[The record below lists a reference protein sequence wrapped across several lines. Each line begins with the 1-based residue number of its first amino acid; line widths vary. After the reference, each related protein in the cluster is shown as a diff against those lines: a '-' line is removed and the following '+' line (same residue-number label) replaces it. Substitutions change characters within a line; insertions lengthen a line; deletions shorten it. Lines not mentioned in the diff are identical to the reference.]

1 MESIRRLRK
10 ITAVGATLA
19 LLLLPTAALAELAK
33 WDQARVT
40 QIAEEFAGAMKEL
53 RKELQAAPAVTDPAR
68 QRALYVALDD
78 VRIMTNTSTLLAN
91 KLKAG
96 EGREETFAAW
106 RRLDLLRRDFEENA
120 RKAVIEDAIMEKI
133 LTAGELLIR
142 LTPYYASE
150 EERSQEA
157 PTG

>member
-1 MESIRRLRK
+1 MESIQRLRRT
-10 ITAVGATLA
+10 IAVGAA
-19 LLLLPTAALAELAK
+19 LSFLLLPAAALAELAN

-40 QIAEEFAGAMKEL
+40 QTAEEFATAMKDL
-53 RKELQAAPAVTDPAR
+53 RKEMQAAPPMTDPTR

-78 VRIMTNTSTLLAN
+78 IRIMTNTATLLAN

-96 EGREETFAAW
+96 EGREETYAAW
-106 RRLDLLRRDFEENA
+106 RRLDMLRRDFEEDA
-120 RKAVIEDAIMEKI
+120 RKADIEDAIMDKI

-142 LTPYYASE
+142 LTPYYKGE
-150 EERSQEA
+150 EA

>member
-1 MESIRRLRK
+1 MESIQRLRR
-10 ITAVGATLA
+10 IIAVGAALA
-19 LLLLPTAALAELAK
+19 LLLLPAAALAELAK

-40 QIAEEFAGAMKEL
+40 QIAEEFADAMKDL
-53 RKELQAAPAVTDPAR
+53 RKEMQAAPPITDPTR

-78 VRIMTNTSTLLAN
+78 IRIMTNSARLLAN

-106 RRLDLLRRDFEENA
+106 RRLDLLRRDFEENS
-120 RKAVIEDAIMEKI
+120 RKAMIEDAIMDKV

-142 LTPYYASE
+142 LTPYYRAE
-150 EERSQEA
+150 GEA
-157 PTG
+157 TG

>member
-1 MESIRRLRK
+1 MRSTQSLHRI
-10 ITAVGATLA
+10 IAVGAALA
-19 LLLLPTAALAELAK
+19 LLLLPTAALGELAK

-40 QIAEEFAGAMKEL
+40 QIAEEFADAMKEL
-53 RKELQAAPAVTDPAR
+53 RREMQAAPAITDPAR

-78 VRIMTNTSTLLAN
+78 IRIMTNTSTLLAN

-96 EGREETFAAW
+96 EGRDETYAAW

-120 RKAVIEDAIMEKI
+120 RKADIEDAIMSKI

-142 LTPYYASE
+142 LTPYYKGE
-150 EERSQEA
+150 EEA
-157 PTG
+157 AG

>member
-1 MESIRRLRK
+1 MESIRRLRG

-19 LLLLPTAALAELAK
+19 LLLLPTAALAELAT

-53 RKELQAAPAVTDPAR
+53 RKEMQAAPPITDPSR

-78 VRIMTNTSTLLAN
+78 IRIMTNSSTLLAN

-96 EGREETFAAW
+96 EGREETFAQW
-106 RRLDLLRRDFEENA
+106 RRLDMVRRDFEENA
-120 RKAVIEDAIMEKI
+120 RKADIEDAIMAKI

-142 LTPYYASE
+142 LTPYYRSE
-150 EERSQEA
+150 EK

>member
-1 MESIRRLRK
+1 MESIQRLRRT
-10 ITAVGATLA
+10 IALGAALA

-40 QIAEEFAGAMKEL
+40 QIAEEFEVAMKDL
-53 RKELQAAPAVTDPAR
+53 RQEMQAAPPMTDPAR

-78 VRIMTNTSTLLAN
+78 IRIMTNSATLLAN

-120 RKAVIEDAIMEKI
+120 RKAMIEDAIMQKI
-133 LTAGELLIR
+133 FTAGELLIR
-142 LTPYYASE
+142 LTPYYRVE
-150 EERSQEA
+150 EEA
-157 PTG
+157 TG

>member
-1 MESIRRLRK
+1 MESIQRLRRT
-10 ITAVGATLA
+10 TAFVAALA
-19 LLLLPTAALAELAK
+19 FLLLPTAAFAELAK

-40 QIAEEFAGAMKEL
+40 QIAEEFADAIKDL
-53 RKELQAAPAVTDPAR
+53 RREMQAAPPMTDPAR

-78 VRIMTNTSTLLAN
+78 IRIMSNTATLLAN

-106 RRLDLLRRDFEENA
+106 RRLDLLRRDFEENS
-120 RKAVIEDAIMEKI
+120 RKAMIEDAIMEKI

-142 LTPYYASE
+142 FTPYYSDEGGA
-150 EERSQEA
+150 A
-157 PTG
+157 G

>member
-1 MESIRRLRK
+1 MESIQRLRR
-10 ITAVGATLA
+10 IVAFGAALA

-40 QIAEEFAGAMKEL
+40 QIAEDFAGAMKDL
-53 RKELQAAPAVTDPAR
+53 RKEMQAAPAITDPAR
-68 QRALYVALDD
+68 QRAQYVALDD
-78 VRIMTNTSTLLAN
+78 VRIMSNTATLLAN

-120 RKAVIEDAIMEKI
+120 RKAMIEDAIMEKI

-142 LTPYYASE
+142 LTPYYRADA
-150 EERSQEA
+150 EA
-157 PTG
+157 AD

>member
-1 MESIRRLRK
+1 MESIQRLRRT
-10 ITAVGATLA
+10 IAIGAALA
-19 LLLLPTAALAELAK
+19 LLLLPTAAFAELAN

-40 QIAEEFAGAMKEL
+40 QNAEKFADAMKDL
-53 RKELQAAPAVTDPAR
+53 RKEMQAAPPMTDPAR

-78 VRIMTNTSTLLAN
+78 IRIMSNTASLLAN

-96 EGREETFAAW
+96 EGREKTYAAW

-120 RKAVIEDAIMEKI
+120 RKAMIEDAIMEKI

-142 LTPYYASE
+142 LTPYYRAE
-150 EERSQEA
+150 GKA
-157 PTG
+157 AG

>member
-1 MESIRRLRK
+1 MESWRLHR
-10 ITAVGATLA
+10 ITAVGLILA
-19 LLLLPTAALAELAK
+19 LLLLPTAALTELAK
-33 WDQARVT
+33 WDQERVT

-53 RKELQAAPAVTDPAR
+53 RKEIQAAPPITNPTR

-78 VRIMTNTSTLLAN
+78 IRIMTNTSTLLAN

-96 EGREETFAAW
+96 EGREQTFAAW

-120 RKAVIEDAIMEKI
+120 RKADIGDAIMDKV

-142 LTPYYASE
+142 LTPYYRSE
-150 EERSQEA
+150 E
-157 PTG
+157 

>member
-1 MESIRRLRK
+1 MESWRLHG
-10 ITAVGATLA
+10 IMAVGIILV
-19 LLLLPTAALAELAK
+19 LLLLPTAALTELAT
-33 WDQARVT
+33 WDQERVT

-53 RKELQAAPAVTDPAR
+53 RKEMRAAPPITDPAR

-78 VRIMTNTSTLLAN
+78 IRIMTSTSTLLAN

-96 EGREETFAAW
+96 EGREQTFAAW

-120 RKAVIEDAIMEKI
+120 RKADIEDAVMDKV

-142 LTPYYASE
+142 LTPYYRSE
-150 EERSQEA
+150 EEAS
-157 PTG
+157 G

>member
-1 MESIRRLRK
+1 MESIQRLRRT
-10 ITAVGATLA
+10 IALGAALA

-40 QIAEEFAGAMKEL
+40 QIAEEFEVAMKDL
-53 RKELQAAPAVTDPAR
+53 RQEMQAAPPMTDPAR

-78 VRIMTNTSTLLAN
+78 IRIMTNSATLLAN

-120 RKAVIEDAIMEKI
+120 RKAMIEDAIMEKI

-142 LTPYYASE
+142 LTPYYRADA
-150 EERSQEA
+150 EA
-157 PTG
+157 AD

>member
-1 MESIRRLRK
+1 MESIQRLRRT
-10 ITAVGATLA
+10 IALGAALA

-40 QIAEEFAGAMKEL
+40 QIAEEFAGAMKDL
-53 RKELQAAPAVTDPAR
+53 RKEIQAAPPITDPAR
-68 QRALYVALDD
+68 QRAQYVALDD
-78 VRIMTNTSTLLAN
+78 VRIMSNTATLLAN

-120 RKAVIEDAIMEKI
+120 RKAMIEDAIMEKI

-142 LTPYYASE
+142 LTPYYRADA
-150 EERSQEA
+150 EA
-157 PTG
+157 AD